1 MNVYEEVIQNKI
13 NEIAGKEISSDIQ
26 QVVHETDDISSEII
40 KALLFYACN
49 PTHIALITYSR
60 KCLSQLSSEWLCI
73 KIKNLVFQSVNIYD
87 DWEYRRFLELSEIIS
102 KELLDWGISS
112 PAGLGGGLFGF
123 GLRLLFPGD
132 GGLIVQRVQIVV
144 GVSRRCVIGRRTA
157 GQPRSQDKGSD

>member
-87 DWEYRRFLELSEIIS
+87 DWEDRRFLELSEIIS
-102 KELLDWGISS
+102 KELLDWGISIAIFS
-112 PAGLGGGLFGF
+112 TNPE
-123 GLRLLFPGD
+123 
-132 GGLIVQRVQIVV
+132 IVEAAEDFKKRQVYN
-144 GVSRRCVIGRRTA
+144 TEL
-157 GQPRSQDKGSD
+157 